1 VLTHRTLRLAIF
13 LTLVTLIFPAC
24 ALAQPTL
31 VAITLTPASYTHDMV
46 VNGTPTATNTQV
58 NATMDNGTIVGGN
71 TWYARGQN
79 TSAPT
84 TGLPMGTT
92 FAGASNPNSA
102 YTLRAAD
109 VANAILLDGE
119 FITRT
124 LTLATPT
131 RFTALSFLT
140 SSGNGQGNLTVTV
153 NFADGFAPVT
163 GLMVPSHDWFNNTV
177 TVAYFAAGRMDMTN
191 FTYNSVNSQNP
202 RLYERVVTLPAAA
215 GDHPISTIV
224 LAWTGGPNTHT
235 AVFAV
240 SGTPIPEPA
249 TLALATLS
257 LGAPLLGSVRRL
269 GRRRPARRGAEG
281 T

>member
-13 LTLVTLIFPAC
+13 LTLVTLIFPTC

-31 VAITLTPASYTHDMV
+31 VPISLTPGSYTHDMV
-46 VNGTPTATNTQV
+46 VNGTPTATNPQV

-79 TSAPT
+79 TGAAT

-119 FITRT
+119 FPTRT
-124 LTLATPT
+124 LTLTTPV

-140 SSGNGQGNLTVTV
+140 SSGNGAGTLTATV

-163 GLMVPSHDWFNNTV
+163 GLVVTSHDWFNNT
-177 TVAYFAAGRMDMTN
+177 TSVAYFARGRINMDT
-191 FTYNSVNSQNP
+191 FTYNTVNADNP

-215 GDHPISTIV
+215 GDHPISNIQ
-224 LAWTGGPNTHT
+224 LAWTGGGTTHT

-249 TLALATLS
+249 TLGLAALG
-257 LGAPLLGSVRRL
+257 LGAPLLGRVRRFW
-269 GRRRPARRGAEG
+269 RRPAQS
-281 T
+281 